1 MDKFVDKGRVV
12 PGIIDWLKEHGKTHG
27 WRRVDARMAQQMA
40 NEEHPS
46 IAIWENPDPKSSGHI
61 AMIRPGS
68 IGDKRGTAISQAG
81 VSFLMRRTSKKALKT
96 RIMKSVS
103 NTGIMNNQSD
113 KRRKGR

>member
-81 VSFLMRRTSKKALKT
+81 GLVLDASHIEKGFKDQDHEK
-96 RIMKSVS
+96 RI
-103 NTGIMNNQSD
+103 QYWYHE
-113 KRRKGR
+113 